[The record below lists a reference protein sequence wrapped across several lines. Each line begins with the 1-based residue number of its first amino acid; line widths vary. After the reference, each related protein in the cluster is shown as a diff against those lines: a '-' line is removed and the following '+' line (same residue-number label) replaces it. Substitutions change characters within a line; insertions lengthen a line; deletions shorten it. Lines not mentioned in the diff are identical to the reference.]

1 MKKATIETRQED
13 RDWKLFMYNVDAI
26 VVRLADE
33 GVPLRAIAR
42 ATNTPSDQLRTKLRE
57 ARDEGRLLDLPN
69 EDWPPGFPRDQRALQ
84 LSRMVTQNPEAVTL
98 AANHV
103 FGLTATEVTLL
114 MTLIQSP
121 DVPKERIS
129 MAPRTID
136 VHICHIRKALAP
148 FGIAIGTIWGYGY
161 QLSEPHR
168 RKVMDLILS
177 RVQGAPA

>member
-1 MKKATIETRQED
+1 
-13 RDWKLFMYNVDAI
+13 MYNVDATAI
-26 VVRLADE
+26 RLADE

-57 ARDEGRLLDLPN
+57 ARDEGRLLDLPK

-121 DVPKERIS
+121 AAVASAKPG
-129 MAPRTID
+129 APSGRNS
-136 VHICHIRKALAP
+136 A
-148 FGIAIGTIWGYGY
+148 
-161 QLSEPHR
+161 
-168 RKVMDLILS
+168 ILS
-177 RVQGAPA
+177 ATLTATPTSVTLRGVAVSPRDKKLAVAIRSTSKAGMPIA